1 MNYELFTTKHWMIL
15 PSFVHGILPTL
26 MHNANNHVA
35 LGTVEKKRPMLALSG
50 GDFIREVQVTED
62 GAAVPRYY
70 DGENLLA
77 KMSVPFVNVMPVDGP
92 ITRNGDACTYGSK
105 DIRDWMMEAADN
117 RYCRAHV
124 IVINTPGGSAW
135 AKNDF
140 KQAIDYAH
148 ERGQRV
154 YALIDGLCAS
164 AGMYLA
170 SFCDEVYVVNLKDQL
185 GCVGVMASFF
195 TLGDGEKVYTNET
208 YHEYYATKSIN
219 KNKEIRDIA
228 NDNDAT
234 LLIAELDKLE
244 NEFRTD
250 MQASFTNAADEHL
263 DGKVFY
269 ADEVMGILCDGQM
282 LLGELIGRAFAV
294 ADGSEHP
301 IERTASRNVGRPTDV
316 PTENRRHNVSPTN
329 STNMT
334 EKYQNIAQVL
344 GVEELNVTEEG
355 TFLNAPLLDTLAEKL
370 TEMQTKA
377 SEVAGLQAKI
387 DELTKQ
393 LGTTEQPAEG
403 VAPSNAPEGEAQPAT
418 EQPAEEAPAAEAPA
432 SDENPATEG
441 PATEEAPAQE
451 QPAEEQPANEE
462 AAGQAEALATAEAM
476 IAERD
481 KEIADLKESLA
492 TLEGVAKERDKAMAA
507 IDDAQANVAEAQK
520 DFNEAQAIIAERDK
534 TIAEH
539 VATIAAKDAALTE
552 KDASIE
558 ALKKKVADLQAEV
571 KELSEKPAPMT
582 SGDAGVPAGNGTGE
596 APKVN
601 PHQRIKAG
609 MTYKEI
615 RAKVKSEK

>member
-26 MHNANNHVA
+26 MYNANNHVA
-35 LGTVEKKRPMLALSG
+35 LGTVEKKHPMLAMSDG
-50 GDFIREVQVTED
+50 GGVIREVQVTED
-62 GAAVPRYY
+62 GTTTPRYGEW
-70 DGENLLA
+70 GENVLS
-77 KMSVPFVNVMPVDGP
+77 KMNAPFVNVMPVSGP

-117 RYCRAHV
+117 RYCRAHA

-185 GCVGVMASFF
+185 GCVGAMASFF

-244 NEFRTD
+244 DEFRTD
-250 MQASFTNAADEHL
+250 MQASFTNATEEHL

-269 ADEVMGILCDGQM
+269 ADEVMDVLCDGQM

-294 ADGSEHP
+294 ADGSEQP
-301 IERTASRNVGRPTDV
+301 IERTASRNVGRPADV

-393 LGTTEQPAEG
+393 LGTTETPA
-403 VAPSNAPEGEAQPAT
+403 
-418 EQPAEEAPAAEAPA
+418 AEEAPATEAPA
-432 SDENPATEG
+432 SEET
-441 PATEEAPAQE
+441 PATEEPVAGEETPAQE

-462 AAGQAEALATAEAM
+462 AAGQAEALANAEALV
-476 IAERD
+476 AERD
-481 KEIADLKESLA
+481 KEIADLKEQLA
-492 TLEGVAKERDKAMAA
+492 TLEGIAQERDKAIAA
-507 IDDAQANVAEAQK
+507 VDEVQTNVAEAQK
-520 DFNEAQAIIAERDK
+520 NFNEAQAVIAERDK

-582 SGDAGVPAGNGTGE
+582 NGDAGVPAGNGTGE

-601 PHQRIKAG
+601 QHQRVKAG
-609 MTYKEI
+609 MTYEEI
-615 RAKVKSEK
+615 RALKKVGKA

>member
-26 MHNANNHVA
+26 MYNANNHVT

-50 GDFIREVQVTED
+50 DGGVIREVQVTED
-62 GAAVPRYY
+62 GTAVPRY
-70 DGENLLA
+70 DGWGENLLS
-77 KMSVPFVNVMPVDGP
+77 KMNVPFVNVMPVSGP

-208 YHEYYATKSIN
+208 YHEYYATKSVN

-244 NEFRTD
+244 DEFRTD
-250 MQASFTNAADEHL
+250 MKASFTNATDEHL

-294 ADGSEHP
+294 ADGSEQP
-301 IERTASRNVGRPTDV
+301 IERTASRNVGRPADV

-387 DELTKQ
+387 DELTEQ
-393 LGTTEQPAEG
+393 LRTTEQPAETA
-403 VAPSNAPEGEAQPAT
+403 APSTP
-418 EQPAEEAPAAEAPA
+418 
-432 SDENPATEG
+432 TEG
-441 PATEEAPAQE
+441 GEQGQE
-451 QPAEEQPANEE
+451 D

-476 IAERD
+476 IAEKD
-481 KEIADLKESLA
+481 KEIAELKESLA
-492 TLEGVAKERDKAMAA
+492 TLNGIAQERDQAVQERNDVSASLEKAGQDYAEQGKA
-507 IDDAQANVAEAQK
+507 LADAEAK
-520 DFNEAQAIIAERDK
+520 
-534 TIAEH
+534 IAEH

-558 ALKKKVADLQAEV
+558 ALQKKVADLQAEV

-582 SGDAGVPAGNGTGE
+582 NADAGVPAGNGTGE

-601 PHQRIKAG
+601 QHQRVKAG
-609 MTYKEI
+609 MTYEEI
-615 RAKVKSEK
+615 RALKKAGQA

>member
-26 MHNANNHVA
+26 MYNANNHVA
-35 LGTVEKKRPMLALSG
+35 LGTVEKKHPILAVSG

-62 GAAVPRYY
+62 GAAVPRYGGW
-70 DGENLLA
+70 GENLLA
-77 KMSVPFVNVMPVDGP
+77 KMSVPFVNVMPVSGP

-244 NEFRTD
+244 DEFRTD
-250 MQASFTNAADEHL
+250 MKASFTNATDEHL

-294 ADGSEHP
+294 ADGSEQP
-301 IERTASRNVGRPTDV
+301 IERTASRNVGRPADV

-329 STNMT
+329 STNMP

-355 TFLNAPLLDTLAEKL
+355 TFLNAPLLDTLSEKL

-393 LGTTEQPAEG
+393 LETTEAPAVEE
-403 VAPSNAPEGEAQPAT
+403 APASEEAPAT
-418 EQPAEEAPAAEAPA
+418 EAPAAE
-432 SDENPATEG
+432 ENPATEG
-441 PATEEAPAQE
+441 PAGEEAPVTEEAPAQE

-462 AAGQAEALATAEAM
+462 VAGQAEALANAEALV
-476 IAERD
+476 AERD
-481 KEIADLKESLA
+481 KEIADLKEQLA
-492 TLEGVAKERDKAMAA
+492 TLEGVAAERDKAMAA
-507 IDDAQANVAEAQK
+507 IDEAQANVAEAQK
-520 DFNEAQAIIAERDK
+520 NFNEAQAVIAERDK

-558 ALKKKVADLQAEV
+558 KLTKQVADLQAEV
-571 KELSEKPAPMT
+571 KELSEEPAPMT
-582 SGDAGVPAGNGTGE
+582 SGDAGVPAGNGTGD
-596 APKVN
+596 APKAN
-601 PHQRIKAG
+601 QHQRVKAG
-609 MTYKEI
+609 MTYEEI
-615 RAKVKSEK
+615 RAIKKAEKA

>member
-15 PSFVHGILPTL
+15 PAFVHGILPTL
-26 MHNANNHVA
+26 MYNANNHVA
-35 LGTVEKKRPMLALSG
+35 LATVEKKRPMLAVAG

-62 GAAVPRYY
+62 GAAVPRY
-70 DGENLLA
+70 DWGENLLA
-77 KMSVPFVNVMPVDGP
+77 KMNVPFVNVMPVSGP

-195 TLGDGEKVYTNET
+195 TLGDGEKIYTNET
-208 YHEYYATKSIN
+208 YHEYYATKSID

-244 NEFRTD
+244 DEFRTD
-250 MQASFTNAADEHL
+250 MQASFTNATDEHL

-269 ADEVMGILCDGQM
+269 ADEVMGVLCDGQM

-294 ADGSEHP
+294 ADGSEEP
-301 IERTASRNVGRPTDV
+301 IARTAGRNVGQPAKVTDDDNNDDDPTAAALAHAEAASGSIAATMD
-316 PTENRRHNVSPTN
+316 NVSPTN

-355 TFLNAPLLDTLAEKL
+355 TFLNAPLLDMLAEKL

-393 LGTTEQPAEG
+393 LGTTETSATK
-403 VAPSNAPEGEAQPAT
+403 EA
-418 EQPAEEAPAAEAPA
+418 
-432 SDENPATEG
+432 
-441 PATEEAPAQE
+441 PATEESTGEKAPAQE
-451 QPAEEQPANEE
+451 QPAEEKPAAEE
-462 AAGQAEALATAEAM
+462 AAEQAETLATAEAM
-476 IAERD
+476 IAEKN
-481 KEIADLKESLA
+481 KEISELKESLA
-492 TLEGVAKERDKAMAA
+492 TLNGIAEERDKAMANV
-507 IDDAQANVAEAQK
+507 DEAQANVAEAQK
-520 DFNEAQAIIAERDK
+520 NFNEAQTVIAERDK

-558 ALKKKVADLQAEV
+558 ALQKKVADLQAEV
-571 KELSEKPAPMT
+571 KELSEKPAPMANA
-582 SGDAGVPAGNGTGE
+582 GAGVPAGNGTGE
-596 APKVN
+596 APKAN
-601 PHQRIKAG
+601 QHQRVKAG
-609 MTYKEI
+609 MTYEEI
-615 RAKVKSEK
+615 RKAVKE

>member
-15 PSFVHGILPTL
+15 PAFVHGILPTL
-26 MHNANNHVA
+26 MYNANNHVA
-35 LGTVEKKRPMLALSG
+35 LAAVEKKRPMLAVAG

-62 GAAVPRYY
+62 GATVPRY
-70 DGENLLA
+70 DGWGENLLA
-77 KMSVPFVNVMPVDGP
+77 KMSVPFVNVMPVSGP

-195 TLGDGEKVYTNET
+195 TLGDGEKIYTNET

-244 NEFRTD
+244 DEFRTD
-250 MQASFTNAADEHL
+250 MQASFTNATDEHL

-269 ADEVMGILCDGQM
+269 ADEVMGVLCDGQM

-294 ADGSEHP
+294 ADGSEEP
-301 IERTASRNVGRPTDV
+301 IERTASRNVGRPADV
-316 PTENRRHNVSPTN
+316 PTESRRHNVSPTN

-334 EKYQNIAQVL
+334 KKYQNIAQVL

-355 TFLNAPLLDTLAEKL
+355 TFLNAPLLDTLNEKL

-377 SEVAGLQAKI
+377 SEVADLQAKI

-393 LGTTEQPAEG
+393 LGTTEAPA
-403 VAPSNAPEGEAQPAT
+403 
-418 EQPAEEAPAAEAPA
+418 AEEAPATEKPA
-432 SDENPATEG
+432 A
-441 PATEEAPAQE
+441 EEATAQE
-451 QPAEEQPANEE
+451 QPAEEQPANED
-462 AAGQAEALATAEAM
+462 AAEQAEALATAEAM
-476 IAERD
+476 IAEKD
-481 KEIADLKESLA
+481 KEIAELKESLA
-492 TLEGVAKERDKAMAA
+492 TLNGIAEERDKAMANV
-507 IDDAQANVAEAQK
+507 DEAQANVAEAQK
-520 DFNEAQAIIAERDK
+520 NFNEAQAVIAERDK

-558 ALKKKVADLQAEV
+558 ALQKKVADLQAEV

-582 SGDAGVPAGNGTGE
+582 NAGAGVPAGNGTGE
-596 APKVN
+596 APKAN
-601 PHQRIKAG
+601 QHQRVKAG
-609 MTYKEI
+609 MTYEEI
-615 RAKVKSEK
+615 RKAVKE

>member
-26 MHNANNHVA
+26 MYNANNHVA
-35 LGTVEKKRPMLALSG
+35 LGTVEKERPKLALSG
-50 GDFIREVQVTED
+50 DGGVIREVQVTED
-62 GAAVPRYY
+62 GTVVPRY
-70 DGENLLA
+70 DWGENLLA
-77 KMSVPFVNVMPVDGP
+77 KMSVPFVNVIPVSGP

-170 SFCDEVYVVNLKDQL
+170 SFCDEVYVINLKDQL
-185 GCVGVMASFF
+185 GCVGVMAAFC
-195 TLGDGEKVYTNET
+195 TMKNGEKYQWGET
-208 YHEYYATKSIN
+208 YHEYYDPESVD
-219 KNKEIRDIA
+219 KNKEMRDIA
-228 NDNDAT
+228 EDEDAT
-234 LLIAELDKLE
+234 LLIEELKTLGE
-244 NEFRTD
+244 EFRAD
-250 MQASFTNAADEHL
+250 MKAAFPNTKDEHL
-263 DGKVFY
+263 KGKVFD
-269 ADEVMGILCDGQM
+269 AKDVMGILCDGQM

-294 ADGSEHP
+294 ADGSEQP
-301 IERTASRNVGRPTDV
+301 IERTASWNVGRPADV
-316 PTENRRHNVSPTN
+316 STETRRYNVSPTN

-355 TFLNAPLLDTLAEKL
+355 TFLNAPLLDTLSEKL

-393 LGTTEQPAEG
+393 LGTTE
-403 VAPSNAPEGEAQPAT
+403 
-418 EQPAEEAPAAEAPA
+418 APAAEEVPTTEAPA
-432 SDENPATEG
+432 SEETPATEKLAG
-441 PATEEAPAQE
+441 EEAPAQE
-451 QPAEEQPANEE
+451 QTAGEQPANEE
-462 AAGQAEALATAEAM
+462 TAGQAEALATAEAM
-476 IAERD
+476 IAEKD
-481 KEIADLKESLA
+481 KEIATLKESLA
-492 TLEGVAKERDKAMAA
+492 TLNGIAEERDKTAEELATALTGIDEKETTIAA
-507 IDDAQANVAEAQK
+507 KDEA
-520 DFNEAQAIIAERDK
+520 IAERDK

-558 ALKKKVADLQAEV
+558 ALQKKVADLQAEV

-582 SGDAGVPAGNGTGE
+582 NGDAGVPAGNGTGE

-601 PHQRIKAG
+601 KHQRWKPGMSYEECRKAV
-609 MTYKEI
+609 KE
-615 RAKVKSEK
+615 K

>member
-15 PSFVHGILPTL
+15 PAFVHGILPTL
-26 MHNANNHVA
+26 MYNANNHVA
-35 LGTVEKKRPMLALSG
+35 LATVEKKRPMLAVAN

-62 GAAVPRYY
+62 GAAVPRY
-70 DGENLLA
+70 DGWGENLLS
-77 KMSVPFVNVMPVDGP
+77 KMSVPFVNVMPVSGP

-195 TLGDGEKVYTNET
+195 TLGDGEKIYTNET

-244 NEFRTD
+244 DEFRTD
-250 MQASFTNAADEHL
+250 MKASFTNATDEHL

-269 ADEVMGILCDGQM
+269 ADEVMGVLCDGQM

-294 ADGSEHP
+294 ADGSEQP
-301 IERTASRNVGRPTDV
+301 IERTASRNVGRPADV
-316 PTENRRHNVSPTN
+316 PTESRRHNVSPTN

-334 EKYQNIAQVL
+334 KKYQNIAQVL

-355 TFLNAPLLDTLAEKL
+355 TFLNAPLLDTLNEKL

-377 SEVAGLQAKI
+377 SEVADLQAKI

-393 LGTTEQPAEG
+393 LGTTEAPA
-403 VAPSNAPEGEAQPAT
+403 
-418 EQPAEEAPAAEAPA
+418 AEEAPATEKPA
-432 SDENPATEG
+432 G
-441 PATEEAPAQE
+441 EEAPAQE
-451 QPAEEQPANEE
+451 QPAEEKPAAEE
-462 AAGQAEALATAEAM
+462 AAEQAEALATAEAM
-476 IAERD
+476 IAEKD
-481 KEIADLKESLA
+481 KEIAELKESLA
-492 TLEGVAKERDKAMAA
+492 TLNGIAEERDKAMANV
-507 IDDAQANVAEAQK
+507 DEAQANVAEAQK
-520 DFNEAQAIIAERDK
+520 NFNEAQAVIAERDK

-558 ALKKKVADLQAEV
+558 ALQKKVADLQAEV
-571 KELSEKPAPMT
+571 KELSEKPAPMANA
-582 SGDAGVPAGNGTGE
+582 GAGVPAGNGTGE

-601 PHQRIKAG
+601 QHQRVKAG
-609 MTYKEI
+609 MTYEEI
-615 RAKVKSEK
+615 RKAVKE

>member
-15 PSFVHGILPTL
+15 PAFVHGILPTL
-26 MHNANNHVA
+26 MYNANNHVA
-35 LGTVEKKRPMLALSG
+35 LATVEKKRPMLAVAN

-62 GAAVPRYY
+62 GAAVPRY
-70 DGENLLA
+70 DGWGENLLS
-77 KMSVPFVNVMPVDGP
+77 KMSVPFVNVMPVSGP

-195 TLGDGEKVYTNET
+195 TLGDGEKIYTNET

-244 NEFRTD
+244 DEFRTD
-250 MQASFTNAADEHL
+250 MKASFTNATDEHL

-269 ADEVMGILCDGQM
+269 ADEVMGVLCDGQM

-294 ADGSEHP
+294 ADGSEQP
-301 IERTASRNVGRPTDV
+301 IERTASRNVGRPADV
-316 PTENRRHNVSPTN
+316 PTESRRHNVSPTN

-334 EKYQNIAQVL
+334 KKYQNIAQVL

-355 TFLNAPLLDTLAEKL
+355 TFLNAPLLDTLNEKL

-377 SEVAGLQAKI
+377 SEVADLQAKI

-393 LGTTEQPAEG
+393 LGTTEAPA
-403 VAPSNAPEGEAQPAT
+403 
-418 EQPAEEAPAAEAPA
+418 AEEAPATEKPA
-432 SDENPATEG
+432 G
-441 PATEEAPAQE
+441 EESPAQE
-451 QPAEEQPANEE
+451 QPAEEKPAAEE

-476 IAERD
+476 IAEKD
-481 KEIADLKESLA
+481 KEIAELKESLA
-492 TLEGVAKERDKAMAA
+492 TLNGIAEERDKAMANV
-507 IDDAQANVAEAQK
+507 DEAQANVAEAQK
-520 DFNEAQAIIAERDK
+520 NFNEAQAVIAERDK

-558 ALKKKVADLQAEV
+558 ALQKKVADLQAEV
-571 KELSEKPAPMT
+571 KELSEKPAPMANA
-582 SGDAGVPAGNGTGE
+582 GAGVPAGNGTGE

-601 PHQRIKAG
+601 QHQRVKAG
-609 MTYKEI
+609 MTYEEI
-615 RAKVKSEK
+615 RALEKAGEA

>member
-15 PSFVHGILPTL
+15 PAFVHGILPTL
-26 MHNANNHVA
+26 MYNANNHVA
-35 LGTVEKKRPMLALSG
+35 LATVEKKRPMLAVAG

-62 GAAVPRYY
+62 GAAVPRY
-70 DGENLLA
+70 DGWGENLLS
-77 KMSVPFVNVMPVDGP
+77 KMSVPFVNVMPVSGP

-195 TLGDGEKVYTNET
+195 TLGDGEKIYTNET

-244 NEFRTD
+244 DEFRTD
-250 MQASFTNAADEHL
+250 MQASFTNATDEHL

-269 ADEVMGILCDGQM
+269 ADEVMGVLCDGQM

-294 ADGSEHP
+294 ADGSEEP
-301 IERTASRNVGRPTDV
+301 IERTASRNVGRPADV
-316 PTENRRHNVSPTN
+316 PTESRRHNVSPTN

-334 EKYQNIAQVL
+334 KKYQNIAQVL

-355 TFLNAPLLDTLAEKL
+355 TFLNAPLLDTLNEKL

-393 LGTTEQPAEG
+393 LGTTEAPA
-403 VAPSNAPEGEAQPAT
+403 
-418 EQPAEEAPAAEAPA
+418 AEEAPATEKPA
-432 SDENPATEG
+432 A
-441 PATEEAPAQE
+441 EEATAQE
-451 QPAEEQPANEE
+451 QSAEEQPANED
-462 AAGQAEALATAEAM
+462 AAEQAEALATAEAM
-476 IAERD
+476 IAEKD
-481 KEIADLKESLA
+481 KEIAELKESLA
-492 TLEGVAKERDKAMAA
+492 TLNGIAEERDE
-507 IDDAQANVAEAQK
+507 AQANVAEAQK
-520 DFNEAQAIIAERDK
+520 NFNEAQAVIAERDK

-558 ALKKKVADLQAEV
+558 ALQKKVADLQAEV

-582 SGDAGVPAGNGTGE
+582 NAGAGVPAGNGTGE
-596 APKVN
+596 APKAN
-601 PHQRIKAG
+601 QHQRVKAG
-609 MTYKEI
+609 MTYEEI
-615 RAKVKSEK
+615 RALKKVGKA